1 MTIVIM
7 RIVSGKRKQTGAGY
21 LKKIVGASL
30 FYGKIGWN
38 FRAWY
43 SIPGSSR
50 LLSLHPDR
58 IPVRGR

>member
-1 MTIVIM
+1 MTIVMM
-7 RIVSGKRKQTGAGY
+7 RIVSGKRKQAGAGY
-21 LKKIVGASL
+21 LKKIVGISL

-38 FRAWY
+38 FRVSC